1 MKERYPVHEVPYLPG
16 RDISWK
22 ERGKAI
28 FIYQTKASLSRIMS
42 KNRNTHLRVLILL
55 GGYPL
60 EKRTTSDVFFVS
72 DEDFSVNTYFQ
83 KGNARPR
90 VAFLQGKDF
99 EQKGVWELVI
109 LSDDEMKTLGWR
121 DYFSGGGVF

>member
-1 MKERYPVHEVPYLPG
+1 
-16 RDISWK
+16 
-22 ERGKAI
+22 
-28 FIYQTKASLSRIMS
+28 MS

-99 EQKGVWELVI
+99 EQKGV
-109 LSDDEMKTLGWR
+109 
-121 DYFSGGGVF
+121 